1 MTDVADKPQEV
12 PVEETVK
19 EPTSEEES
27 ATNEAKKELSAE
39 SSPEKE
45 ATNGNNASTL
55 EGKIIRQVEYYFGD
69 ANLHRDKFLLEQISK
84 NEDGWVPFDVL
95 LTFKRLAALTT
106 DIDVIVDA
114 LHKSDEGLVE
124 ISEDKKNIRRHP
136 ERPIPE
142 HNEEKRKEI
151 MDRTV
156 YAKGFPVDIEMADI
170 LEFFSPF
177 EKVANISMRKYLDKP
192 SKTYKFK
199 GSVFVTFVKKEQAE
213 EFITKEKVQFKENDL
228 IRKWQEVYY
237 EEKKEERN
245 KSKKGKK
252 EKKEEDKFQLPK
264 GTVLFFEGATD
275 ATTRELI
282 RSALEAL
289 EADVAYIDYSKADKE
304 GHIRLH
310 SENSAAAFLEKVEDK
325 KLKLS
330 DSTELTLRTLT
341 EEEEKEFLAK
351 AIDQMK
357 SRRNTQS
364 RHKGGFNRKRRG
376 GNERDEPRHK
386 KNKD

>member
-1 MTDVADKPQEV
+1 MTDVAAKPEEV
-12 PVEETVK
+12 PVNET
-19 EPTSEEES
+19 EPTSEQEAVDSKEES
-27 ATNEAKKELSAE
+27 

-45 ATNGNNASTL
+45 VSNGNVSDL
-55 EGKIIRQVEYYFGD
+55 EGKIIRQIEYYFGD

-84 NEDGWVPFDVL
+84 NEDGWVPFEVL

-106 DIDVIVDA
+106 DIEVIVDA

-124 ISEDKKNIRRHP
+124 ISEDKKTIRRHP

-151 MDRTV
+151 MSRTA
-156 YAKGFPVDIEMADI
+156 YAKGFPLDVEMADI
-170 LEFFSPF
+170 LEFFSPY
-177 EKVANISMRKYLDKP
+177 EKVANIVMRKYLDKP
-192 SKTYKFK
+192 TKTYKFK
-199 GSVFVTFVKKEQAE
+199 GSVFVTFAKKEQAE
-213 EFITKEKVQFKENDL
+213 EFITKEKVQYKENDL
-228 IRKWQEVYY
+228 QRKWQEVYL

-245 KSKKGKK
+245 KSKKGKQN
-252 EKKEEDKFQLPK
+252 KKEDDKFQLPK
-264 GTVLFFEGATD
+264 GAVLYFEGATEE
-275 ATTRELI
+275 TTRELI

-289 EADVAYIDYSKADKE
+289 EADVAYIDYSKSDKQ

-310 SENSAAAFLEKVEDK
+310 NENSAEAFIGKVEDK

-330 DSTELTLRTLT
+330 DDTELTLRLLT

-351 AIDQMK
+351 AIENMK
-357 SRRNTQS
+357 SRRNNQS

-376 GNERDEPRHK
+376 GNDRDEPKYK

>member
-12 PVEETVK
+12 PIEENAK
-19 EPTSEEES
+19 AATSEEEE
-27 ATNEAKKELSAE
+27 TKDDVEKEEVE
-39 SSPEKE
+39 SSEKE
-45 ATNGNNASTL
+45 ATNGNTSIL
-55 EGKIIRQVEYYFGD
+55 ERKIIRQMEYYFGD

-95 LTFKRLAALTT
+95 LTFKRLASLTT
-106 DIDVIVDA
+106 DISVIVDA
-114 LHKSDEGLVE
+114 LNKSDEGLVE
-124 ISEDKKNIRRHP
+124 ISEDKKSIRRHP

-151 MDRTV
+151 MSRTAYV
-156 YAKGFPVDIEMADI
+156 KGFPLDIEMADI
-170 LEFFSPF
+170 LEFFNPF

-192 SKTYKFK
+192 TKTYKFK
-199 GSVFVTFVKKEQAE
+199 GSVFVTFAKKEQTE
-213 EFITKEKVQFKENDL
+213 EFITKEKVQFKDNDL
-228 IRKWQEVYY
+228 VRKWQEVYY

-245 KSKKGKK
+245 KSKKGKQ
-252 EKKEEDKFQLPK
+252 KKEEDKFQLPK
-264 GTVLFFEGATD
+264 GTVIFFEGANE

-289 EADVAYIDYSKADKE
+289 DADIAYIDYSKSDKE

-310 SENSAAAFLEKVEDK
+310 NENSAAPFLEKVEDK

-330 DSTELTLRTLT
+330 DSTELTLRLLT
-341 EEEEKEFLAK
+341 EDEEKEFLAK
-351 AIDQMK
+351 AVDHMK

-376 GNERDEPRHK
+376 GNERDEPKHK